1 LNQQLER
8 ILQRVTKP
16 ARYIGGEHG
25 EIVKASRELTFALC
39 FPDTYEV
46 GMSNLGIQILY
57 AVLNGLKGVAC
68 ERCFLPWP
76 DMTAELK
83 SAGVPLYTLE
93 TGRALSDCEII
104 GFSLAYELS
113 YPAMLNMLELG
124 GVLPYAAERGEDAP
138 LVIAGGVC
146 TVNPE
151 PFSRF
156 IDLAV
161 IGDGEDVIVEL
172 VECYRAY
179 KGYGKARLL
188 GELAKIEGIYVP
200 TLTGSVRAVKR
211 RAVRDLN
218 TSVYPTAPVVP
229 STEVI
234 HDRTVQEIMRGC
246 PNGCK
251 FCQACFTN
259 APVRYKSADVAAR
272 QAIASLKFSGCKE
285 VNLSSLSTSDY
296 PELGELTDTLLDY
309 CKPRY
314 INLSLPSLRAN
325 SFTFELLDKV
335 QQTRKSGLTF
345 APEAGSQRLRDHI
358 NKNLSEADILSACTT
373 AFAAGNTSVK
383 LYFMIGLPG
392 ETDEDLYAIADL
404 AHKILRCGSKRVN
417 ITVSASCFV
426 PKPRTPFE
434 NEPQNPIAELERK
447 QRLLRDTLRDKHI
460 RFRWHDAR
468 VSHIE
473 YLLAQGKSDLAPV
486 LLAVARKSRGPQAWD
501 EFFDFALWRSQLTI
515 NSEQLTVTG
524 DGNGMVQNA

>member
-1 LNQQLER
+1 MNQQLER

-25 EIVKASRELTFALC
+25 EIVKSSRELTFALC

-57 AVLNGLKGVAC
+57 TVLNSMEGVAC

-76 DMTAELK
+76 DMTAELR

-93 TGRALSDCEII
+93 TSRALSDCDII

-124 GVLPYAAERGEDAP
+124 GVAPYCRDRGEDAP

-151 PFSRF
+151 PFADF

-161 IGDGEDVIVEL
+161 LGDGEDVIVEL
-172 VECYRAY
+172 TNLYRAE
-179 KGYGKARLL
+179 KGKSKA
-188 GELAKIEGIYVP
+188 EFLAKAATLEGVYVP
-200 TLTGSVRAVKR
+200 TIHGNVREVKR
-211 RAVRDLN
+211 RIVRDLN
-218 TSVYPTAPVVP
+218 TSAYPTAPVVP

-259 APVRYKSADVAAR
+259 APVRYKSAEVAAK

-296 PELGELTDTLLDY
+296 PELSELTDTLLDY
-309 CKPRY
+309 CTPRY

-358 NKNLSEADILSACTT
+358 NKNLSEEDILSACTT

-392 ETDEDLYAIADL
+392 ETDEDLLAINDL

-434 NEPQNPIAELERK
+434 NEPQNPIEELERK
-447 QRLLRDTLRDKHI
+447 QRLLREALRDKHI

-468 VSHIE
+468 VSRIE
-473 YLLAQGKSDLAPV
+473 YLLAQGKRELAPAI
-486 LLAVARKSRGPQAWD
+486 LEVARKSRGPQAWD
-501 EFFDFALWRSQLTI
+501 EFFDYALWQGQLTV
-515 NSEQLTVTG
+515 NSEQITVTG
-524 DGNGMVQNA
+524 DRLNA